1 MKDGAASVAVIGG
14 GVAGLV
20 ATYRLLQQGHRVHL
34 FEAGASVGGL
44 LRTFEIGGERLEC
57 FYHHLFT
64 SDGAAVRLLDEL
76 TLLKTV
82 KWHPTTA
89 GIFYNGRLYPFTSTV
104 DLLRFTPLAGIRDRI
119 RLGLLGLRLRRERDA
134 SKFEGVTAIDWM
146 RRNAGERSLRVIWEP
161 LLRGKFG
168 DMADEV
174 PMTWLWNR
182 IRLRFSSRDLLSQKE
197 VLGYQLGSFGVWVD
211 ALVKLIEAL
220 GGEVE
225 INAAVDRIVSE
236 NAKLKVETIGGS
248 AHTFDAVLATISNK
262 ALLRIAPRFG
272 EEYTGRLKSVAYQD
286 TVCLVLSLR
295 RPLTGHYWLSINDRS
310 VPFLTVVEQTNLVAP
325 ERYGGRHVVYI
336 PNDVTRGSSL
346 GQMTEGELAASYM
359 PHLRRM
365 NPQFDESWVEGRWLF
380 HASDAQPVFTLGV
393 GSRLA
398 GHRTPVRGLY
408 LANMAQIYPHDRGQN
423 YSILLG
429 ERAAAM
435 IGEDLSPR
443 DEMLPPSG
451 LDPIPAPFPPE

>member
-1 MKDGAASVAVIGG
+1 MKGSEASIGVIGG

-20 ATYRLLQQGHRVHL
+20 ATYRLVQQGHRVHL
-34 FEAGASVGGL
+34 FEAAPYVGGL
-44 LRTFEIGGERLEC
+44 LRTFEIGGERIEC

-82 KWHPTTA
+82 KWRPTTA
-89 GIFYNGRLYPFTSTV
+89 GIFYGGRVYAFTSTV

-220 GGEVE
+220 GGELE
-225 INAAVDRIVSE
+225 TNAAVNRIARDGSQLVI
-236 NAKLKVETIGGS
+236 ETAGRT
-248 AHTFDAVLATISNK
+248 HTFDAVLATISN
-262 ALLRIAPRFG
+262 
-272 EEYTGRLKSVAYQD
+272 E
-286 TVCLVLSLR
+286 
-295 RPLTGHYWLSINDRS
+295 
-310 VPFLTVVEQTNLVAP
+310 
-325 ERYGGRHVVYI
+325 
-336 PNDVTRGSSL
+336 
-346 GQMTEGELAASYM
+346 
-359 PHLRRM
+359 
-365 NPQFDESWVEGRWLF
+365 
-380 HASDAQPVFTLGV
+380 
-393 GSRLA
+393 
-398 GHRTPVRGLY
+398 
-408 LANMAQIYPHDRGQN
+408 
-423 YSILLG
+423 
-429 ERAAAM
+429 
-435 IGEDLSPR
+435 
-443 DEMLPPSG
+443 
-451 LDPIPAPFPPE
+451 